1 MPSLNNEKRLWAQGL
16 LRVVGVD
23 EVGMAALAGPVV
35 AAACLVT
42 PDTRLIRKV
51 NDSKVLTRLQREDLI
66 SRIRGRVMKVGI
78 GAASVAEIHRLN
90 IYHASHV
97 AMLRAL
103 RQIGEYDW
111 VLVDGRRIL
120 DPAFAPGR
128 HTEIVRGD
136 AKSFAIAA
144 ASIVAKVTRDR
155 LMAKLAEKY
164 PGYGWEH
171 NCGYPTIDHRKA
183 RRELGVTPFHRPR
196 PRRERA
202 QRRGEGVDGRRRAL
216 PRTAWL
222 PGGEARLGIAP
233 QGEGLRLLA
242 IRDRRRAHRARGHSD
257 HDARRGDGP
266 RRRRAPEGLRAR
278 PAVQR
283 GRPLDR
289 PADHGAVRD
298 LARSD
303 PRGTGGAAGGV
314 LHGDRPC
321 RPVRRW
327 GEPCGLDGR

>member
-51 NDSKVLTRLQREDLI
+51 NDSKVLTRLQREGLLD
-66 SRIRGRVMKVGI
+66 SIRGRVVKVGI

-97 AMLRAL
+97 AMTRAL

-128 HTEIVRGD
+128 HSEIVRGD
-136 AKSFAIAA
+136 TKSFAIAA
-144 ASIVAKVTRDR
+144 ASIIAKVTRDR
-155 LMAKLAEKY
+155 LMTSLARKY

-171 NCGYPTIDHRKA
+171 NSGYPTIDHRA
-183 RRELGVTPFHRPR
+183 
-196 PRRERA
+196 
-202 QRRGEGVDGRRRAL
+202 AL
-216 PRTAWL
+216 
-222 PGGEARLGIAP
+222 
-233 QGEGLRLLA
+233 
-242 IRDRRRAHRARGHSD
+242 RARGLTPLPR
-257 HDARRGDGP
+257 HDFGTVKL
-266 RRRRAPEGLRAR
+266 LRAVENQLEL
-278 PAVQR
+278 AM
-283 GRPLDR
+283 
-289 PADHGAVRD
+289 ADA
-298 LARSD
+298 
-303 PRGTGGAAGGV
+303 
-314 LHGDRPC
+314 
-321 RPVRRW
+321 
-327 GEPCGLDGR
+327 

>member
-1 MPSLNNEKRLWAQGL
+1 MPSLNNEKRLWARGL

-23 EVGMAALAGPVV
+23 ELGMAALAGPVA

-66 SRIRGRVMKVGI
+66 ARIRGRVVKVGI

-120 DPAFAPGR
+120 DPAFAPGK
-128 HTEIVRGD
+128 HSEIVKGD
-136 AKSFAIAA
+136 TKSFAIAA

-155 LMAKLAEKY
+155 LMVKLAGKY

-171 NCGYPTIDHRKA
+171 NAGYPSIDHRTA
-183 RRELGVTPFHRPR
+183 LRQRGLTPFHRHDF
-196 PRRERA
+196 
-202 QRRGEGVDGRRRAL
+202 GTV
-216 PRTAWL
+216 
-222 PGGEARLGIAP
+222 
-233 QGEGLRLLA
+233 RLL
-242 IRDRRRAHRARGHSD
+242 RAVENQLSLA
-257 HDARRGDGP
+257 
-266 RRRRAPEGLRAR
+266 L
-278 PAVQR
+278 
-283 GRPLDR
+283 
-289 PADHGAVRD
+289 ADVT
-298 LARSD
+298 S
-303 PRGTGGAAGGV
+303 
-314 LHGDRPC
+314 
-321 RPVRRW
+321 
-327 GEPCGLDGR
+327 